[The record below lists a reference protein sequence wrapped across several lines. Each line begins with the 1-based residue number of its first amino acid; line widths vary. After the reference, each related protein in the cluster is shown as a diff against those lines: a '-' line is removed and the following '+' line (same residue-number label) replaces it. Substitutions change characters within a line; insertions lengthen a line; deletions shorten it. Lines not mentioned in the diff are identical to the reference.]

1 CAPAITATYH
11 GRSSRSSP
19 VPDHGGGLAGARH
32 EMIKAARSCPSRLP
46 LTPGVTCCGWPR
58 PARRTPARG
67 GSGPERAA
75 STPGAAR
82 PNRPARTREATPAPA
97 GASGSVPPAACA
109 RIGGSRARR
118 RPAPAA
124 PGATR
129 SRARRRRA
137 RIPDTAPRP
146 WPGAVVGRARERSW
160 WTGPGSAAS
169 CRRTS
174 LEDPESRAPGSG
186 VGVDLG
192 VAGTEGLSRERPPA
206 GVGET
211 PEGRLDEAVLKGV
224 KGDDAESPA
233 RRQEIGAFR
242 ESGLEA
248 PQLVVDRDPDGLE
261 RPGRGMDPVR
271 SPVRRDR
278 GGDQVGELPAR
289 ADGRPGP
296 HLHQTPGDPPGR
308 RLLAVLVDDPGQ
320 LGLGRPA
327 DQLGGGHRLPRV

>member
-1 CAPAITATYH
+1 LRVLPLGEPGEIVVADDLEVSQPDDYGPEEEDETAGQDERAASIAGHRLRHGVRTRAGAVTGGPGSAARPARPAARRRSPPPHH
-11 GRSSRSSP
+11 GRSSRSPP

-32 EMIKAARSCPSRLP
+32 EMIKAARSCPSRFP

-82 PNRPARTREATPAPA
+82 PNRPARTREATPAPT

-146 WPGAVVGRARERSW
+146 WPGAVVGHARERSW

-169 CRRTS
+169 
-174 LEDPESRAPGSG
+174 
-186 VGVDLG
+186 
-192 VAGTEGLSRERPPA
+192 
-206 GVGET
+206 
-211 PEGRLDEAVLKGV
+211 
-224 KGDDAESPA
+224 
-233 RRQEIGAFR
+233 
-242 ESGLEA
+242 
-248 PQLVVDRDPDGLE
+248 
-261 RPGRGMDPVR
+261 
-271 SPVRRDR
+271 
-278 GGDQVGELPAR
+278 
-289 ADGRPGP
+289 
-296 HLHQTPGDPPGR
+296 
-308 RLLAVLVDDPGQ
+308 
-320 LGLGRPA
+320 
-327 DQLGGGHRLPRV
+327 